1 VIAMNTGA
9 QIVTFWLCLAEPA
22 RAQCAALIQNLAARF
37 DAPIFEPHVT
47 IHVVSAGAENFGAIL
62 ERVASGRGPY
72 RLFVQGIEF
81 AEAFTK
87 TLFVQFAQNPELAR
101 LSEDLGRALPAQ
113 SDYKLNPHLSL
124 LYKDLSTEIKRDLAH
139 SIRLPFTELEFD
151 SVKAVISPEK
161 IESRADVEAWRVL
174 AEHNLAR

>member
-1 VIAMNTGA
+1 METDNADKKILTY
-9 QIVTFWLCLAEPA
+9 WLCPAEPA
-22 RAQCAALIQNLAARF
+22 REKFCAIIGDLAARF

-47 IHVVSAGAENFGAIL
+47 IHVVSARAENFEEIL
-62 ERVASGRGPY
+62 ERIANGRGPC
-72 RLFVQGIEF
+72 RLFVEGIEF

-101 LSEDLGRALPAQ
+101 LSEDLGRALPAR

-139 SIRLPFTELEFD
+139 SIRPPFTELEFD
-151 SVKAVISPEK
+151 CVKAVISPEK

-174 AEHNLAR
+174 AEHKLAR